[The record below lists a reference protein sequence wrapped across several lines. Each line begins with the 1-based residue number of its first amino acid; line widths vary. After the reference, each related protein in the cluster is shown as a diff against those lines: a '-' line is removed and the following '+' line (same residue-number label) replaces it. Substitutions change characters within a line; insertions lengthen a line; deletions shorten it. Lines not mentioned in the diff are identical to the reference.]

1 MSDLQEAIY
10 RTVKLACAEA
20 ERKER
25 ERIIAI
31 LKWEHD
37 HWTRQASFSYRM
49 ALAGLI
55 EKIKND

>member
-25 ERIIAI
+25 ERIVAI
-31 LKWEHD
+31 LKWERHY
-37 HWTRQASFSYRM
+37 WVREPAFNYRNKLTELIAKIQA
-49 ALAGLI
+49 
-55 EKIKND
+55 E